1 MASETQIANRAL
13 QRLGAGRI
21 SSLDDGSTAATECSV
36 AYEPLRDFMLR
47 AHPWSFAIARKALA
61 ADSAAPVG
69 DSSDTPAYQYT
80 WPTDALR
87 ILLPKSADLDWKI
100 EGRKI
105 LTDDAGPLYI
115 RYIAKITD
123 PNSMDATFREALS
136 CWMAHEMCE
145 KITQS
150 NAKKASLRDDLTL
163 IIAEAR
169 RTNAIEKPPV
179 ESADGSWDTD
189 RL

>member
-1 MASETQIANRAL
+1 MASEVEICNRAL

-21 SSLDDGSTAATECSV
+21 VALDGANKESRECNTAYA
-36 AYEPLRDFMLR
+36 PLRDFLLR
-47 AHPWSFAIARKALA
+47 SHPWSFAIQRAALA
-61 ADSAAPVG
+61 ADVDAPIG
-69 DSSDTPAYQYT
+69 DDAPDAQYT

-87 ILLPKSADLDWKI
+87 ILLPKSASLDWII

-105 LTDDAGPLYI
+105 LTSDTAPLYI
-115 RYIAKITD
+115 RYVARITD
-123 PNSMDATFREALS
+123 PNTMDPMFREALA
-136 CWMAHEMCE
+136 CLIGFEICE
-145 KITQS
+145 SITQS
-150 NAKKASLRDDLTL
+150 NTKKAGLRDDLRD

-179 ESADGSWDTD
+179 ESADDTWDTD